1 MHHASNHSTITSKI
15 NVTFKDVYLPLS
27 KLYSI
32 LTVANLLAH
41 NNMGQICYWGQ
52 ISVQSAAVNY
62 SFSDNLTPL
71 GVTFIWLAM
80 VPTRSTIYRCSS
92 VTIDIVILNI
102 NLRPTINSISNIN
115 ICHNI
120 INITVRIDSI

>member
-1 MHHASNHSTITSKI
+1 MTFVSDGSNSCIIILSMHHASNHSTITSKI

-27 KLYSI
+27 KLHSI

-41 NNMGQICYWGQ
+41 NNMGQISYWGK

-71 GVTFIWLAM
+71 GVTFIFLAM

-102 NLRPTINSISNIN
+102 ESPTNNKLYF
-115 ICHNI
+115 
-120 INITVRIDSI
+120 